1 VGKRGRESGRQAGR
15 QASRL
20 EEKGGVG
27 WAPSFVR
34 LAKTLPCLTS
44 KAFFGWLDLGF
55 VGGWVVGRRSW
66 LFSFVLGLF
75 RSREFGRVLNF
86 SRVFFYFHNNSY
98 SVISCFFLFCGL

>member
-1 VGKRGRESGRQAGR
+1 VGKRARESGRQAGK

-44 KAFFGWLDLGF
+44 KLFL
-55 VGGWVVGRRSW
+55 GGW
-66 LFSFVLGLF
+66 
-75 RSREFGRVLNF
+75 
-86 SRVFFYFHNNSY
+86 
-98 SVISCFFLFCGL
+98 I

>member
-1 VGKRGRESGRQAGR
+1 VNGSLGWGRGEERAAGKQASKQAGRQAGR

-44 KAFFGWLDLGF
+44 KLFLG
-55 VGGWVVGRRSW
+55 GC
-66 LFSFVLGLF
+66 
-75 RSREFGRVLNF
+75 
-86 SRVFFYFHNNSY
+86 
-98 SVISCFFLFCGL
+98 I